1 MTTEIIAEIG
11 WNFMG
16 DMQLARKMI
25 VSAKAAGADV
35 AKFQYWDPS
44 KLKPGPWDTDG
55 RIDIYRAAALDS
67 DKIAALLSVCDDVG
81 IDFLISAFNASDAE
95 FLANLGIKRLKI
107 PSHEVANVKL
117 HSFAS
122 ENFEKVYVSLGAGTE
137 EEVERACKI
146 YNTNPSLEW
155 VGMHCVSS
163 YPCDAYQAN
172 LPRLKYLRGMC
183 PILGYSDH
191 TSDVI
196 TPAVSLAF
204 GVAVIEKHFTIDKNL
219 PGRDN
224 KFALD
229 AIELS
234 AMISNVRCAE
244 QCLVDHGSG
253 PREIEADTMQSYRG
267 RWGD

>member
-1 MTTEIIAEIG
+1 MATQIIAEIG

-16 DMQLARKMI
+16 DMTLAHKMI
-25 VSAKAAGADV
+25 GSAKTAGADV
-35 AKFQYWDPS
+35 AKFQYWNPS
-44 KLKPGPWDTDG
+44 KLKAGPWDTDG

-67 DKIAALLSVCDDVG
+67 DKIAELISICDGVG

-95 FLANLGIKRLKI
+95 FLANLGIKTLKI
-107 PSHEVANVKL
+107 PSHEVANERL

-122 ENFEKVYVSLGAGTE
+122 ENFEKVYVSLGAGSE
-137 EEVERACKI
+137 EEVEQACRI
-146 YNTNPSLEW
+146 YNANANLEW

-163 YPCDAYQAN
+163 YPCNADQAN
-172 LPRLKYLRGMC
+172 LPRLDYLRGMC
-183 PILGYSDH
+183 PQLGYSDH
-191 TSDVI
+191 TIDVI

-204 GVAVIEKHFTIDKNL
+204 GVSVIEKHFTIDKNL

-229 AIELS
+229 EVELS
-234 AMISNVRCAE
+234 TMISHVRCAE

-253 PREIEADTMQSYRG
+253 PRAIEADTMQSYRG